1 MTGRRLACALGLS
14 LCAAVQVRAQPPRES
29 GPAPPPLTLDQAIE
43 FAGAHYPSVGAA
55 LEQIAQSAAGVDVAR
70 SAILP
75 RLDSLWQSNRGTAN
89 NIFGQVLPQSVVP
102 SMSGPVLASTSLVS
116 VWGSAAGALF
126 SWEAIDFGLR
136 RAQVAGAQAALAAAR
151 AGATLTRLD
160 AQHAAASAYLDILA
174 AQRTLAAAEADV
186 ERRNVLLRSVQVL
199 VENQLR
205 PGADQSRAEAERA
218 AAQTRAIRSRQ
229 TLAIAQAT
237 LARLLGRAA
246 DAVTI
251 AGEALLDRVPAS
263 DIPAAAAAHPL
274 EQVRQ
279 AAVDQAK
286 AQERVLAQTDLPRV
300 LVQSSVF
307 ARGSGAHPDG
317 TFDTGA
323 GGLGLSR
330 TNWAAG
336 VEIVFPNLFDFA
348 SLHARK
354 AAAAAAT
361 RASAALHEEAVLQV
375 TSNRRTAAALLESAR
390 AVAAVTPVQLAAAQQ
405 SERQARARYDAGLAT
420 VLEVA
425 DAQNALAQA
434 EVQDQLARVDIWRAL
449 LAAAVARGDV
459 APLLDILRRP

>member
-1 MTGRRLACALGLS
+1 M
-14 LCAAVQVRAQPPRES
+14 
-29 GPAPPPLTLDQAIE
+29 
-43 FAGAHYPSVGAA
+43 
-55 LEQIAQSAAGVDVAR
+55 
-70 SAILP
+70 
-75 RLDSLWQSNRGTAN
+75 
-89 NIFGQVLPQSVVP
+89 
-102 SMSGPVLASTSLVS
+102 
-116 VWGSAAGALF
+116 
-126 SWEAIDFGLR
+126 
-136 RAQVAGAQAALAAAR
+136 
-151 AGATLTRLD
+151 
-160 AQHAAASAYLDILA
+160 
-174 AQRTLAAAEADV
+174 
-186 ERRNVLLRSVQVL
+186 
-199 VENQLR
+199 
-205 PGADQSRAEAERA
+205 
-218 AAQTRAIRSRQ
+218 
-229 TLAIAQAT
+229 
-237 LARLLGRAA
+237 
-246 DAVTI
+246 
-251 AGEALLDRVPAS
+251 PAS

-300 LVQSSVF
+300 FVQSSVF

-361 RASAALHEEAVLQV
+361 RASAAQHEEAVLQV